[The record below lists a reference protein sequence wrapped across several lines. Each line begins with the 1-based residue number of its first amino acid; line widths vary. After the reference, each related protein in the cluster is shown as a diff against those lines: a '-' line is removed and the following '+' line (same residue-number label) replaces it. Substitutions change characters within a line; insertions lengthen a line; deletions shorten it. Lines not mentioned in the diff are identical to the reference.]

1 VHTPLC
7 DLLGIEHPIVGFT
20 PSEHV
25 AAAVSRAG
33 GLGVLGCVRFNDP
46 AELDTVLDWMDRN
59 TDGRPYGID
68 VVMPARV
75 PAEGGQQDLSQLIP
89 QTHKDFVE
97 QTLLRLGV
105 PPLPDDAQA
114 ADGVLGWLHS
124 VARKHVEVALGHP
137 ARLIANALGPP
148 PPDVIASAHERGM
161 LVAALAGKAEHARRQ
176 VASGVDIVVA
186 QGYEAGGHTGEIATM
201 VLVPEIVDA
210 VGSLAPGGRGPA
222 AAGGQASRVVP
233 PGASRV
239 PVLAAG
245 GIGCGRQVAAAL
257 ALGAVGAWMGSAWLT
272 TSEYQ
277 QLSTAPAVQQALLAA
292 TSSDT
297 TRSRIYSGKP
307 ARLLKNRWTDAW
319 EQEGAPDPLRMPLQN
334 LLVSEAHQRLMRSG
348 QPDVVPMPAGQIV
361 GRMTEIRP
369 VADVM
374 AELTRE
380 TAEVLDRLNG
390 LR

>member
-1 VHTPLC
+1 MRTALC
-7 DLLGIEHPIVGFT
+7 DLLGIEHPIVGFS

-46 AELDTVLDWMDRN
+46 ADLDAALDWMDAS
-59 TDGRPYGID
+59 TGGRPYGVD

-75 PAEGGQQDLSQLIP
+75 PAEGAPGDLDRMIP
-89 QTHKDFVE
+89 QGHKDFVE

-105 PPLPDDAQA
+105 PPLPGDAEA

-124 VARKHVEVALGHP
+124 VARKHVEVALAHP

-148 PPDVIASAHERGM
+148 PADVISGAHQRGM
-161 LVAALAGKAEHARRQ
+161 LVAALAGKAGHARGQ

-186 QGYEAGGHTGEIATM
+186 QGYEAGGHTGEIGSM
-201 VLVPEIVDA
+201 VLIPEVVDA
-210 VGSLAPGGRGPA
+210 VGA
-222 AAGGQASRVVP
+222 Q
-233 PGASRV
+233 V

-245 GIGCGRQVAAAL
+245 GIGCGRQIAAAL
-257 ALGAVGAWMGSAWLT
+257 ALGAAGVWMGSAWLATQEYALT
-272 TSEYQ
+272 TSAP
-277 QLSTAPAVQQALLAA
+277 SVTAAVLAA

-297 TRSRIYSGKP
+297 VRSRIYSGKP

-319 EQEGAPDPLRMPLQN
+319 EQPGAPEPLRMPLQN

-361 GRMTEIRP
+361 GRMTEVRP
-369 VADVM
+369 VADVV
-374 AELTRE
+374 ADLVRE
-380 TAEVLDRLNG
+380 ADEALDRLQG